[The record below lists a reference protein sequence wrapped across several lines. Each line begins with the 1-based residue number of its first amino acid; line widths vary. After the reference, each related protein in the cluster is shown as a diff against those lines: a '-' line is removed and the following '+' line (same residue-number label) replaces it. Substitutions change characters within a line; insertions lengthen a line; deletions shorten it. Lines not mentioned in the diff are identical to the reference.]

1 MLKFHD
7 DVILGAIFDMDGTMF
22 DTERLRFQTLKQASQ
37 ELIGQAFSNDYLM
50 ACLGL
55 SAKTA
60 HALAQK
66 TYGTDIPY
74 AEIRKR
80 ADELEL
86 ESVRTHG
93 VPIKKGLVQVLE
105 RLRKSGLRMAV
116 ATSSRRAIAE
126 EYLINANVYKFF
138 DVVVCGDEV
147 EKGKPHPEIF
157 LTAAEKLNLKPEHCL
172 MFEDSE
178 NGVTSA
184 YEANGIT
191 ILLKDIKPANANMR
205 GKANYYY
212 ECMYDCLADLDC
224 YTSKQDL
231 PQLQDTFPQ
240 TLNQLTVGIHGFGA
254 IGGGYL
260 AQILSHWD
268 GYTRPKRLIA
278 STRNSLFREAVN
290 AFGGYCIRYGQISYD
305 EHINNMSVI
314 DADDELQMTEMYV
327 ESSLI
332 AVCLPESALQHEL
345 KMMAKGLYARHISQ
359 NGSAKEPLT
368 LLIILN
374 KVNAKQLFMDELRKS
389 LNELTSVGI
398 TEQILQQHYFCDT
411 VVNRMVSKLSEKNL
425 YRQLKIKYSIFKQFQ
440 EEADTDSADSVDIE
454 ESTKLSSTQ
463 EHQASVYI
471 EDLRRNFQPS
481 HILQSMDLILFHA
494 ELDMPIYVENQ
505 SPLLSKMRQMIL
517 VDDISEIQL
526 IKNRL
531 WNGTHAMMAWYASLL
546 GHESIGV
553 AMGDMR
559 IQQFTQAVLTQVKSG
574 LLQQLPHR
582 EADLK
587 RLTQSFMDSC
597 RFAFKDPCSRV
608 ARDPL
613 RKLERTERVL
623 ASLQQQLASGKA
635 YDQLLAGAIMGYAY
649 AHRQDQVALE
659 DVLLAMRQE
668 VEMLLLP
675 VSQQQALLLQLKQG
689 LSYLLQR
696 PEQFQPREIQHYVQ
710 TFSADCA

>member
-1 MLKFHD
+1 MLKFHEH
-7 DVILGAIFDMDGTMF
+7 VVLGAIFDMDGTMF

-37 ELIGQAFSNDYLM
+37 ELIGQSFSNAYLM

-55 SAKTA
+55 SATTA
-60 HALAQK
+60 HELAQE
-66 TYGTDIPY
+66 TYGADIPY
-74 AEIRKR
+74 AAIRKR

-86 ESVRTHG
+86 ESVRSYG

-157 LTAAEKLNLKPEHCL
+157 LTAAEKLNLNSDQCL

-184 YEANGIT
+184 FDAKGIT
-191 ILLKDIKPANANMR
+191 VLFKDIKPANANMR

-212 ECMYDCLADLDC
+212 ENMYDYLKDLDG
-224 YTSKQDL
+224 YIAKQDL
-231 PQLQDTFPQ
+231 PQLQESFPQ

-260 AQILSHWD
+260 AQVLSHWD
-268 GYTRPKRLIA
+268 GYTRPKRILA
-278 STRNSLFREAVN
+278 STRNHLFREAVN
-290 AFGGYCIRYGQISYD
+290 AFAGYCIRYGQISYD
-305 EHINNMSVI
+305 EAIRNVLVI
-314 DADDELQMTEMYV
+314 DADDEAQMMDMYV

-332 AVCLPESALQHEL
+332 AVSLPENALVHEV
-345 KMMAKGLYARHISQ
+345 KMIAKGLYERHNHQVGQS
-359 NGSAKEPLT
+359 KEPLT
-368 LLIILN
+368 FLIILN
-374 KVNAKQLFMDELRKS
+374 KVNAKQLFLDYLRQA
-389 LNELTSVGI
+389 LNELTSITV

-411 VVNRMVSKLSEKNL
+411 VVNRMVSKLSQKNL

-440 EEADTDSADSVDIE
+440 EENETENVDMD
-454 ESTKLSSTQ
+454 ESIQLDSTQ
-463 EHQASVYI
+463 TYQAALYI
-471 EDLRRNFQPS
+471 DDLRRNFQPG

-505 SPLLSKMRQMIL
+505 SPLLSKMRQMIV

-531 WNGTHAMMAWYASLL
+531 WNGTHALLAWYACLL
-546 GHESIGV
+546 GHETIGI
-553 AMGDMR
+553 AMGDVR
-559 IQQFTQAVLTQVKSG
+559 VQQFSQQVLAQVKLG
-574 LLQQLPHR
+574 LLLQLPHR
-582 EADLK
+582 EADLN
-587 RLTQSFMDSC
+587 RLTQSFTDSC
-597 RFAFKDPCSRV
+597 KFAFKDPCSRV

-613 RKLERTERVL
+613 RKLESGERVL
-623 ASLQQQLASGKA
+623 SSVQQLIVNGQS
-635 YDQLLAGAIMGYAY
+635 YDYLVAGAILGYAY
-649 AHRQDQVALE
+649 AILHNQMPLDEVVTAMQCEVDQ
-659 DVLLAMRQE
+659 
-668 VEMLLLP
+668 LLLTVP
-675 VSQQQALLLQLKQG
+675 QQQALFMHLKCGLVNLLQHPDQFHPKQI
-689 LSYLLQR
+689 LSYLDATL
-696 PEQFQPREIQHYVQ
+696 FN
-710 TFSADCA
+710 

>member
-1 MLKFHD
+1 MLKFHE
-7 DVILGAIFDMDGTMF
+7 DVVLGAIFDMDGTMF

-37 ELIGQAFSNDYLM
+37 ELIGQSFSNEYLM

-60 HALAQK
+60 HALAQE
-66 TYGTDIPY
+66 TYGVDIPY
-74 AEIRKR
+74 TEIRKR

-86 ESVRTHG
+86 ESVRSYG

-157 LTAAEKLNLKPEHCL
+157 LAAAEKLNLNAEQCL

-184 YEANGIT
+184 YEAKGIT
-191 ILLKDIKPANANMR
+191 VLFKDIKPANANMR
-205 GKANYYY
+205 GKAHYYY
-212 ECMYDCLADLDC
+212 ESMYDYLNDLDAFIA
-224 YTSKQDL
+224 KQDL
-231 PQLQDTFPQ
+231 PQLQESFPQ

-268 GYTRPKRLIA
+268 GYTRPKRILA
-278 STRNSLFREAVN
+278 STRNHLFREAVN
-290 AFGGYCIRYGQISYD
+290 AFAGYCIRYGQISYD
-305 EHINNMSVI
+305 EPIQNMTVI
-314 DADDELQMTEMYV
+314 DADDEALMTDMYV

-332 AVCLPESALQHEL
+332 AVCLPENALAHEV
-345 KMMAKGLYARHISQ
+345 KMIAKGLYERHTHQ
-359 NGSAKEPLT
+359 AGQVKEPLT

-374 KVNAKQLFMDELRKS
+374 KVNAKQLFLDYLRQA
-389 LNELTSVGI
+389 LNELTSVAI

-411 VVNRMVSKLSEKNL
+411 VVNRMVSKLSQKNL
-425 YRQLKIKYSIFKQFQ
+425 YRQLKIKYNIFKQFQ
-440 EEADTDSADSVDIE
+440 ENETENVDLD
-454 ESTKLSSTQ
+454 ESIQLDSTQ
-463 EHQASVYI
+463 ESQASFYI
-471 EDLRRNFQPS
+471 EDLRRHFQPS

-505 SPLLSKMRQMIL
+505 SPLLSKMRQMIV

-531 WNGTHAMMAWYASLL
+531 WNGTHAMLAWYANVL
-546 GHESIGV
+546 GHETIGI
-553 AMGDMR
+553 AMGDTR
-559 IQQFTQAVLTQVKSG
+559 IQQFSQNVLNQVKSG

-582 EADLK
+582 EIDLN
-587 RLTQSFMDSC
+587 RLAQSFIDSC
-597 RFAFKDPCSRV
+597 KFAFKDPCTRV

-613 RKLERTERVL
+613 RKLESGERVL
-623 ASLQQQLASGKA
+623 SSIQQQILSGQA
-635 YDQLLAGAIMGYAY
+635 YDQLVAGAILGYGYAIL
-649 AHRQDQVALE
+649 HDQMASDKV
-659 DVLLAMRQE
+659 MSTMQSE
-668 VEMLLLP
+668 VENMLLTVP
-675 VSQQQALLLQLKQG
+675 QQQALLKQLKRG
-689 LSYLLQR
+689 LADLLQYLD
-696 PEQFQPREIQHYVQ
+696 QFDPKRISMHSSD
-710 TFSADCA
+710 TSAVCA

>member
-1 MLKFHD
+1 MLKFHEH
-7 DVILGAIFDMDGTMF
+7 VVLGAIFDMDGTMF

-37 ELIGQAFSNDYLM
+37 ELIGQSFSNAYLM

-60 HALAQK
+60 HVLAQE
-66 TYGTDIPY
+66 TYGADIPY
-74 AEIRKR
+74 AAIRKR

-86 ESVRTHG
+86 ESVRSYG

-157 LTAAEKLNLKPEHCL
+157 LTAAEKLNLDSDQCL

-184 YEANGIT
+184 FDAKGIT
-191 ILLKDIKPANANMR
+191 VLFKDIKPANANMR

-212 ECMYDCLADLDC
+212 ENMYDYLKDLDG
-224 YTSKQDL
+224 YIAKQDL
-231 PQLQDTFPQ
+231 PQLQESFPQ

-260 AQILSHWD
+260 AQVLSHWD
-268 GYTRPKRLIA
+268 GYTRPKRILA
-278 STRNSLFREAVN
+278 STRNHLFREAVN
-290 AFGGYCIRYGQISYD
+290 AFAGYCIRYGQISYD
-305 EHINNMSVI
+305 EPIQNMTVI
-314 DADDELQMTEMYV
+314 DADAEAEMTEMYV

-332 AVCLPESALQHEL
+332 AVCLPENALAHEV
-345 KMMAKGLYARHISQ
+345 KIIAKGLYARHTSQ
-359 NGSAKEPLT
+359 AVMPNEPLT
-368 LLIILN
+368 MLIILN
-374 KVNAKQLFMDELRKS
+374 KVNAKQLFLDYLRKA
-389 LNELTSVGI
+389 LNELTSVAI

-411 VVNRMVSKLSEKNL
+411 VVNRMVSKLSQKNL
-425 YRQLKIKYSIFKQFQ
+425 YRQLKIKYNIFKQFQ
-440 EEADTDSADSVDIE
+440 EENETENVDLDESIQLDSSQ
-454 ESTKLSSTQ
+454 TY
-463 EHQASVYI
+463 QASLYI
-471 EDLRRNFQPS
+471 DDLRRNFQPG

-505 SPLLSKMRQMIL
+505 SPLLSKMRQMIV

-531 WNGTHAMMAWYASLL
+531 WNGTHALLAWYACLL
-546 GHESIGV
+546 GHETIGI
-553 AMGDMR
+553 AMGDVR
-559 IQQFTQAVLTQVKSG
+559 VQQFSQQVLAQVKLG
-574 LLQQLPHR
+574 LSLQLPHR
-582 EADLK
+582 EEDLN
-587 RLTQSFMDSC
+587 RLTQSFIDSC
-597 RFAFKDPCSRV
+597 KFAFKDPCSRV

-613 RKLERTERVL
+613 RKLESGERVL
-623 ASLQQQLASGKA
+623 SSVQQLIVNGQA
-635 YDQLLAGAIMGYAY
+635 YDQLVAGAILGYAY
-649 AHRQDQVALE
+649 AILHHQMPLDEVLTAMQCEVDQ
-659 DVLLAMRQE
+659 
-668 VEMLLLP
+668 LLLTAP
-675 VSQQQALLLQLKQG
+675 QQQALFTHLKCGLVNVLQYPDQFHPKQI
-689 LSYLLQR
+689 LSYLNTTA
-696 PEQFQPREIQHYVQ
+696 VN
-710 TFSADCA
+710 CA